1 MTLLCLRAPTTHD
14 SNRLDG
20 MEAAKMSSSR
30 HNSKKMIEIIASS
43 GGATYGLESVG
54 AAPIGAKSI
63 GGHFSKLIVK
73 RFKAT
78 KV

>member
-1 MTLLCLRAPTTHD
+1 
-14 SNRLDG
+14 
-20 MEAAKMSSSR
+20 MEAAKVSSSTAQFE
-30 HNSKKMIEIIASS
+30 KMIEIIASS
-43 GGATYGLESVG
+43 GEATYGLESVG
-54 AAPIGAKSI
+54 AALIGAKSI